1 MRNGIPFL
9 VVSLF
14 VVLCLTAVT
23 PAYAAALDTP
33 PKPPIRTIPV
43 TGNGLV
49 DVVAGA
55 INNFVMKDGD
65 LVTFP
70 QMTVKGIKA
79 SFASETIKTLPSSL
93 PEGFTFVDGYSI
105 SLVKAGK
112 SLENV
117 PGRQKL
123 VVSFEQDAEWLHCDG
138 DAVISI
144 LHWSEENGWQEVAVN
159 SLEAASSIPGVFV
172 LAKK

>member
-9 VVSLF
+9 VVSLLM
-14 VVLCLTAVT
+14 VLCLNAVT
-23 PAYAAALDTP
+23 PVYAAAPATP

-65 LVTFP
+65 EVIVP
-70 QMTVKGIKA
+70 EMTVKGIKA
-79 SFASETIKTLPSSL
+79 SFATETIKTLPTSL
-93 PEGFTFVDGYSI
+93 PEGFSFVDGYSI
-105 SLVKAGK
+105 SLVKGGRA
-112 SLENV
+112 LDNM
-117 PGRQKL
+117 PGRNKFVIAFDQN
-123 VVSFEQDAEWLHCDG
+123 AEWLHCDG

-144 LHWSEENGWQEVAVN
+144 LHWNEDSGWQEVAAN
-159 SLEAASSIPGVFV
+159 SLEAASNLPGIYV
-172 LAKK
+172 LAKR